1 MASSRYNKRFRSESE
16 SEFILDGSDDMLK
29 RTCSACGGSLVLVN
43 CRGPDGPNTLCSA
56 CYKRYRAKNLRIYRL
71 PSGRLTATKTVGATR
86 LVVTGFPFQIRSN
99 WVDTERPS
107 VRVATAA
114 EHARLPKPRKLRKKK
129 VIRTPSSSEG
139 PGYSED
145 PASGSRE
152 QLDVAKRQA
161 SKFRYCIACGTPGK
175 PPDTGPDGPHTLCV
189 QCGLRYRCFQLRL
202 YKLADGRITAEPSP
216 RASMVLATAFEG
228 CGLVC
233 DWERPRVKSATRYQ
247 HAMIAQFDRLCLSC
261 RKETDALGTGPDGYK
276 TLCTGCAGRYY
287 RQELCVFR
295 SPNGNVSVM
304 KRPGAKR
311 AIIIGFEQSP
321 SHVYGK
327 YDLRFPIVR
336 IAMAGEHAKF
346 HAGANGVCG
355 SRMADIRFH
364 DYARGARE
372 ESEDVELPRHKK
384 YEVDSGQY
392 RNRGFA
398 GETRTDKNKWGI
410 YVPKRGIEKP
420 VQVMASTG
428 SDTNKRSSLGRKAR
442 DAPGIE
448 DRQVA
453 RRDEN
458 SSFIVKATC
467 SYGWETKLRYIYV
480 AYGVKVTSFKQVL
493 KETFRMDAPFSIC
506 YKDDDGDLIHVSE
519 DPDMAPMFAQA
530 RHRQGAL
537 QVQLRP
543 P

>member
-1 MASSRYNKRFRSESE
+1 M
-16 SEFILDGSDDMLK
+16 
-29 RTCSACGGSLVLVN
+29 
-43 CRGPDGPNTLCSA
+43 
-56 CYKRYRAKNLRIYRL
+56 
-71 PSGRLTATKTVGATR
+71 
-86 LVVTGFPFQIRSN
+86 VTGFPFQIRSN

-129 VIRTPSSSEG
+129 VPRNPSSSEEG
-139 PGYSED
+139 LDSSEE

-152 QLDVAKRQA
+152 ELDVGKWPAPRFLA
-161 SKFRYCIACGTPGK
+161 CIACGTVGK
-175 PPDTGPDGPHTLCV
+175 PPDSGPDGPHTLCG

-202 YKLADGRITAEPSP
+202 YKLGDGRITAEPSP

-228 CGLVC
+228 CGLAC

-261 RKETDALGTGPDGYK
+261 RTESDALSTGPDGYK
-276 TLCTGCAGRYY
+276 TLCTACGGRYY

-295 SPNGNVSVM
+295 SPDGNVSVM

-311 AIIIGFEQSP
+311 AIVTGFEPSP
-321 SHVYGK
+321 SNVYGR

-346 HAGANGVCG
+346 HSGANGVCG
-355 SRMADIRFH
+355 SRIVDHRINN
-364 DYARGARE
+364 YGRE
-372 ESEDVELPRHKK
+372 AGGEGEDGDLRRDQDCDVE
-384 YEVDSGQY
+384 SGEY
-392 RNRGFA
+392 RNRVFS
-398 GETRTDKNKWGI
+398 GETRTDKNDWGM
-410 YVPKRGIEKP
+410 YAPKKGISKP
-420 VQVMASTG
+420 VQLLVSTG
-428 SDTNKRSSLGRKAR
+428 SDTHKRSSLGHRTR
-442 DAPGIE
+442 DTSGVE
-448 DRQVA
+448 DRQVT
-453 RRDEN
+453 RRDVN